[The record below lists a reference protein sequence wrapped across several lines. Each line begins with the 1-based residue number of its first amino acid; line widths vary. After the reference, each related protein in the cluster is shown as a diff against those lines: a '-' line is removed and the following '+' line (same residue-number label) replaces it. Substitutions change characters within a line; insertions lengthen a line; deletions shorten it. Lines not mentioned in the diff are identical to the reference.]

1 MAGGWSQ
8 DYKQDFAFLSLAHE
22 VNLFN
27 ANWPAR
33 GSASL
38 SDLQAASADC
48 DCPPKNL
55 GDEKSAGN
63 AHRIRM
69 FRDWSVEA
77 MSALQTNDPAVWQ
90 ALQNEQ
96 NRQRDG
102 LELIAS
108 ENYTSAAVIEAAGTV
123 LTNKYAEGYPGR
135 RYYGGC
141 EYVDQ
146 IETLAIDR
154 AKQLFGAQH
163 ANVQPHAGSQ
173 ANMSVYLTLLK
184 PGDSYLAM
192 NLAHGGHLTHGHPLN
207 FSGQLY
213 NPIPYGVRESD
224 HRIDF
229 DEVARL
235 AREHKPKLII
245 AGASAYPREID
256 HAKFADIA
264 REVGAKLMVDM
275 AHYAGLVAGGV
286 HNSPVPVADF
296 VTSTS
301 HKTLRGP
308 RSGFVLCREEYA
320 KDLDRS
326 VFPAM
331 QGGPLMHIIAGKAVC
346 FQEASQP
353 SFKEY
358 ARQIVANAKT
368 LAETLMAGGIKL
380 ASGGTDNHLMLC
392 DVTAI
397 GLTGKIA
404 EKALDHAGITVNKN
418 MIPFDQRKAMDPS
431 GIRVGTAAL
440 TTRGMKQDE
449 MKRVGQWILTVLR
462 SPEDEAVAKRTQGEI
477 REFCAAFA
485 VPGI

>member
-1 MAGGWSQ
+1 
-8 DYKQDFAFLSLAHE
+8 
-22 VNLFN
+22 
-27 ANWPAR
+27 
-33 GSASL
+33 
-38 SDLQAASADC
+38 
-48 DCPPKNL
+48 
-55 GDEKSAGN
+55 
-63 AHRIRM
+63 
-69 FRDWSVEA
+69 

-90 ALQNEQ
+90 ALQNEEK
-96 NRQRDG
+96 RQRDG

-353 SFKEY
+353 AFKEY

-431 GIRVGTAAL
+431 GIRIGTAAL